1 MTTVTFVDKGFEMSP
16 ADEFEYAL
24 VLRVGHYFETLA
36 DESRPRRE
44 CGCVDVDIDAVDH
57 DLEGI
62 VLKAYQDTHKFDEPE
77 DSGPTT
83 GFEEQVGGAATTYF
97 QRCLGAA
104 TARRDCGCMEVDV
117 NTAERF
123 IRGMVLQAYHET
135 HQVQEVPAF
144 QEAS

>member
-1 MTTVTFVDKGFEMSP
+1 MTTVTFVDKGFEQSP

-24 VLRVGHYFETLA
+24 VLRIGHYFETLA

-44 CGCVDVDIDAVDH
+44 CGCVDVDIDAVDR
-57 DLEGI
+57 DLEGL
-62 VLKAYQDTHKFDEPE
+62 VLKAYADTHDL
-77 DSGPTT
+77 DASGSET
-83 GFEEQVGGAATTYF
+83 GFEDQVGGAATLYF

-104 TARRDCGCMEVDV
+104 STRRECGCIEVDV

-123 IRGMVLQAYHET
+123 IRGTVLQAYHES
-135 HQVQEVPAF
+135 HQIQEVPAF